1 MKIAKWQKYLLPG
14 LMFFFCAVFLV
25 SAGFLIKYAL
35 NSTKQTEQN
44 DELANLVDQIQQ
56 DLNNDY
62 RPIPTLPQAPQQPE
76 NPDNP
81 DDPQA
86 PTGDSTANPT
96 IPYSEPESAYTEIT
110 HPSTGETMKVL
121 KEYAPVFE
129 RNTDMVGWIKIP
141 GTKIHYPVVQTPNS
155 PNYYLKRDFYKKSS
169 SHGTIYAS
177 ELADIKTPSDN
188 VTLFGHN
195 MNDGSMFAALHGYN
209 TKDFF
214 EKNPY
219 IIFDTLYEHHTYQI
233 FAVFYTTDIVGQ
245 GFAYHAFVDGNTIS
259 FAEFVSI
266 CKDLS
271 LYDTGVTA
279 TYGDKLLTLS
289 TCDKNYW
296 DDHGRFVVVA
306 KRIS

>member
-1 MKIAKWQKYLLPG
+1 MKKAKLQKYLLPG
-14 LMFFFCAVFLV
+14 LMFFFCAIFLV
-25 SAGFLIKYAL
+25 SAGFLVNYAL
-35 NSTKQTEQN
+35 NSNKQTEQN
-44 DELANLVDQIQQ
+44 DELANLVDQIQ
-56 DLNNDY
+56 NDY
-62 RPIPTLPQAPQQPE
+62 RPIPTLPQNPL
-76 NPDNP
+76 NPDNSQNP
-81 DDPQA
+81 VDPTD
-86 PTGDSTANPT
+86 PTADSIVDPT
-96 IPYSEPESAYTEIT
+96 IPYQEPESAYTEIT
-110 HPSTGETMKVL
+110 HPKTGEKL
-121 KEYAPVFE
+121 KLLREYAPVFE

-141 GTKIHYPVVQTPNS
+141 GTKIHYPVVQTPDS

-177 ELADIKTPSDN
+177 EQANLTAPSDN
-188 VTLFGHN
+188 VTLYGHN

-209 TKDFF
+209 SKDFF

-233 FAVFYTTDIVGQ
+233 FAVFYTTDIVGD
-245 GFAYHAFVDGNTIS
+245 GFAYHAFVDGNAIS
-259 FAEFVSI
+259 FAEFVST

-279 TYGDKLLTLS
+279 AYGDKLLTLS

-306 KRIS
+306 KRIA

>member
-1 MKIAKWQKYLLPG
+1 MKNEKWKKYLLPG
-14 LMFFFCAVFLV
+14 LMLFFCAIFLV

-35 NSTKQTEQN
+35 NSNKQTAQN
-44 DELANLVDQIQQ
+44 NELASLVEQIQQ
-56 DLNNDY
+56 QIQQQNPSN
-62 RPIPTLPQAPQQPE
+62 PQQSQ
-76 NPDNP
+76 D
-81 DDPQA
+81 
-86 PTGDSTANPT
+86 PTGGSTVDPT
-96 IPYSEPESAYTEIT
+96 MPYPEPVSAYVEIS
-110 HPSTGETMKVL
+110 HPETGEKLKLL
-121 KEYAPVFE
+121 KEYAPVFQL
-129 RNTDMVGWIKIP
+129 NTDMVGWIKIP
-141 GTKIHYPVVQTPNS
+141 GTKLNYPVTQTPDS

-177 ELADIKTPSDN
+177 ELANLKAPSDN

-195 MNDGSMFAALHGYN
+195 MNDGSMFAPLHGYN
-209 TKDFF
+209 SKDFF

-219 IIFDTLYEHHTYQI
+219 IVFDTLYEHHTYQI
-233 FAVFYTTDIVGQ
+233 FAVFYTTDIVGD

-259 FAEFVSI
+259 FTEFVDT
-266 CKDLS
+266 CKELS

-279 TYGDKLLTLS
+279 SYGDKLLTLS